1 MMRIF
6 HKIPMLLIVLCAQV
20 NIMMAQE
27 AKPEDVPDVWGTY
40 EGEATTELFNRTTGT
55 KTPSGK
61 KNMSIEISKGERLFT
76 VLTLKDVTIGQY
88 EFAAI
93 PFKDCYLLPNNNKW
107 HIEAYNNLDD
117 EVATKDK
124 QHTVLLSGSID
135 EKESLVDKEGN
146 LKLSFF
152 LSFKEDSHIQYVFK
166 GKKKKLNP
174 AGIDHVNAYKKT
186 PEVFDLQGRRVSKIG
201 KGVYIVNGKKVVF

>member
-20 NIMMAQE
+20 NMTMAQE
-27 AKPEDVPDVWGTY
+27 AKPEVVPDVWGTY
-40 EGEATTELFNRTTGT
+40 EGEATMELFDRTTET
-55 KTPSGK
+55 KTPNGK
-61 KNMSIEISKGERLFT
+61 KQMVIEISKGERQFT

-88 EFAAI
+88 EFASI
-93 PFKDCYLLPNNNKW
+93 PFKDCYLLRNNNKW
-107 HIEAYNNLDD
+107 HVEAYNNLDD

-124 QHTVLLSGSID
+124 QHTVWLSGSID
-135 EKESLVDKEGN
+135 EKESWVDKEGN
-146 LKLSFF
+146 LELSFF

-166 GKKKKLNP
+166 GKKKSVP
-174 AGIDHVNAYKKT
+174 TGIDHVNAYKKT

>member
-20 NIMMAQE
+20 NMTMAQE
-27 AKPEDVPDVWGTY
+27 AKPEVVPDVWGTY
-40 EGEATTELFNRTTGT
+40 EGEATMELFDRTTET
-55 KTPSGK
+55 KTPNGK
-61 KNMSIEISKGERLFT
+61 KQMVIEISKGERQFT

-88 EFAAI
+88 EFASI
-93 PFKDCYLLPNNNKW
+93 PFKDCYLLRNNNKW
-107 HIEAYNNLDD
+107 HVEAYNNLDD

-124 QHTVLLSGSID
+124 QHTVWLSGSID
-135 EKESLVDKEGN
+135 EKESWVDKEGN
-146 LKLSFF
+146 LELSFF

-166 GKKKKLNP
+166 GKKKSVP
-174 AGIDHVNAYKKT
+174 TGIDHVNAYKKT
-186 PEVFDLQGRRVSKIG
+186 SEVFDLQGRRVSKIG

>member
-20 NIMMAQE
+20 NMTMAQE
-27 AKPEDVPDVWGTY
+27 AKPEVVPDVWGTY
-40 EGEATTELFNRTTGT
+40 EGEATMELFDRTTET
-55 KTPSGK
+55 KTPNGK
-61 KNMSIEISKGERLFT
+61 KQMVIEISKGERQFT

-88 EFAAI
+88 EFASI
-93 PFKDCYLLPNNNKW
+93 PFKDYYLLRNNNKW
-107 HIEAYNNLDD
+107 HVEAYNNLDD

-124 QHTVLLSGSID
+124 QHTVWLSGSID

-146 LKLSFF
+146 LELSFF

-166 GKKKKLNP
+166 GKKKSSP
-174 AGIDHVNAYKKT
+174 TGIDHVNAYKKT

>member
-1 MMRIF
+1 MRIF

-20 NIMMAQE
+20 NMTMAQE
-27 AKPEDVPDVWGTY
+27 AKPEVVPDVWGTY
-40 EGEATTELFNRTTGT
+40 EGEATMELFDRTTET
-55 KTPSGK
+55 KTPNGK
-61 KNMSIEISKGERLFT
+61 KQMVIEISKGERQFT

-88 EFAAI
+88 EFATI
-93 PFKDCYLLPNNNKW
+93 PFKDCYLLRNNNKW
-107 HIEAYNNLDD
+107 HVEAYNNLDD

-124 QHTVLLSGSID
+124 QHTVWLSGSVD
-135 EKESLVDKEGN
+135 EKESWVDKEGN
-146 LKLSFF
+146 LELSFF

-166 GKKKKLNP
+166 GKKKSVP
-174 AGIDHVNAYKKT
+174 TGIDHVNAYKKT

>member
-20 NIMMAQE
+20 NMTMAQE
-27 AKPEDVPDVWGTY
+27 AKPEVVPDVWGTY
-40 EGEATTELFNRTTGT
+40 EGEATMELFDRTTET
-55 KTPSGK
+55 KTPNGK
-61 KNMSIEISKGERLFT
+61 KQMVIEISKGERQFT

-88 EFAAI
+88 EFASI
-93 PFKDCYLLPNNNKW
+93 PFKDCYLLRNNNKW
-107 HIEAYNNLDD
+107 HVEAYNNLDD

-124 QHTVLLSGSID
+124 QHTVWLSGSID
-135 EKESLVDKEGN
+135 EKESCVDKEGN
-146 LKLSFF
+146 LELSFF

-166 GKKKKLNP
+166 GKKKSVP
-174 AGIDHVNAYKKT
+174 TGIDHVNAYKKT
-186 PEVFDLQGRRVSKIG
+186 SEVFDLQGRRVSKIG

>member
-1 MMRIF
+1 MRIF

-20 NIMMAQE
+20 NMMMAQE
-27 AKPEDVPDVWGTY
+27 AKPEVVPDVWGTY
-40 EGEATTELFNRTTGT
+40 EGEATMELFDRTTET
-55 KTPSGK
+55 KTPNGK
-61 KNMSIEISKGERLFT
+61 KQMVIEISKGERQFT

-88 EFAAI
+88 EFASI
-93 PFKDCYLLPNNNKW
+93 PFKDCYLLRNNNKW
-107 HIEAYNNLDD
+107 HVEAYNNLDD

-124 QHTVLLSGSID
+124 QHTVWLSGSID
-135 EKESLVDKEGN
+135 EKESCVDKEGN
-146 LKLSFF
+146 LELSFF

-166 GKKKKLNP
+166 GKKKSSP
-174 AGIDHVNAYKKT
+174 TGIDHVNAYKKT

>member
-20 NIMMAQE
+20 NMTMAQE
-27 AKPEDVPDVWGTY
+27 AKPEVVPDVWGTY
-40 EGEATTELFNRTTGT
+40 EGEATMELFDRTTET
-55 KTPSGK
+55 KTPNGK
-61 KNMSIEISKGERLFT
+61 KQMVIEISKGERQFT

-88 EFAAI
+88 EFASI
-93 PFKDCYLLPNNNKW
+93 PFKDCYLLRNNNKW
-107 HIEAYNNLDD
+107 HVEAYNNLDD

-124 QHTVLLSGSID
+124 QHTVWLSGSID
-135 EKESLVDKEGN
+135 EKESWVDKEGN
-146 LKLSFF
+146 LELSFF

-166 GKKKKLNP
+166 GKKKSSP
-174 AGIDHVNAYKKT
+174 TGIDHVNAYKKT

>member
-20 NIMMAQE
+20 NMTMAQE
-27 AKPEDVPDVWGTY
+27 AKPEVVPDVWGTY
-40 EGEATTELFNRTTGT
+40 EGEATMELFDRTTET
-55 KTPSGK
+55 KTPNGK
-61 KNMSIEISKGERLFT
+61 KQMVIEISKGERLFT

-88 EFAAI
+88 EFASI
-93 PFKDCYLLPNNNKW
+93 PFKDCYLLRNNNKW
-107 HIEAYNNLDD
+107 HVEAYNNFDD

-124 QHTVLLSGSID
+124 QHTVWLSGSID

-146 LKLSFF
+146 LELSFF

-166 GKKKKLNP
+166 GKKKSSP
-174 AGIDHVNAYKKT
+174 TGIDHVNAYKKT

>member
-20 NIMMAQE
+20 NMTMAQE
-27 AKPEDVPDVWGTY
+27 AKPEVVPDVWGTY
-40 EGEATTELFNRTTGT
+40 EGEASTELFDRTTET

-61 KNMSIEISKGERLFT
+61 KHMIIEISKGERQFT

-88 EFAAI
+88 EFASI
-93 PFKDCYLLPNNNKW
+93 PFKDCYLLRNNNKW
-107 HIEAYNNLDD
+107 HVEAYNNLDD

-124 QHTVLLSGSID
+124 RYTLLLSGSVD
-135 EKESLVDKEGN
+135 EKESWVDKEGN
-146 LKLSFF
+146 LELSFF

-166 GKKKKLNP
+166 GKKKSVP
-174 AGIDHVNAYKKT
+174 TGIDHVNAYKKT
-186 PEVFDLQGRRVSKIG
+186 SEVFDLQGRRVSKIG

>member
-20 NIMMAQE
+20 NMTMAQE
-27 AKPEDVPDVWGTY
+27 AKPEVVPDVWGTY
-40 EGEATTELFNRTTGT
+40 EGEATMELFDRTTET
-55 KTPSGK
+55 KTPNGK
-61 KNMSIEISKGERLFT
+61 KQMVIEISKGERLFT
-76 VLTLKDVTIGQY
+76 VLTLKDVTIGRY
-88 EFAAI
+88 EFATI
-93 PFKDCYLLPNNNKW
+93 PFKDCYLLRNNNKW
-107 HIEAYNNLDD
+107 HVEAYNNLDD

-124 QHTVLLSGSID
+124 QHMVWLSGSID

-146 LKLSFF
+146 LELSFF

-166 GKKKKLNP
+166 GKKKSVP
-174 AGIDHVNAYKKT
+174 TGIDHVNAYKKT

>member
-20 NIMMAQE
+20 NMMMAQE
-27 AKPEDVPDVWGTY
+27 AKPEVVSDVWGTY
-40 EGEATTELFNRTTGT
+40 EGEATTELFDRKTET

-61 KNMSIEISKGERLFT
+61 KHMIIEISKGERLFT

-88 EFAAI
+88 EFATI
-93 PFKDCYLLPNNNKW
+93 PFKDCYLLRNNNKW
-107 HIEAYNNLDD
+107 HVEAYNNLDD

-124 QHTVLLSGSID
+124 QHTVWLSGSID

-146 LKLSFF
+146 LELSFF

-166 GKKKKLNP
+166 GKKKSSTM
-174 AGIDHVNAYKKT
+174 GIDHVNAYKKT

>member
-1 MMRIF
+1 MRIF

-20 NIMMAQE
+20 NMTMAQE
-27 AKPEDVPDVWGTY
+27 AKPEVVPDVWGTY
-40 EGEATTELFNRTTGT
+40 EGEATMELFDRTTET
-55 KTPSGK
+55 KTPNGK
-61 KNMSIEISKGERLFT
+61 KQMVIEISKGERQFT

-88 EFAAI
+88 EFASI
-93 PFKDCYLLPNNNKW
+93 PFKDCYLLRNNNKW
-107 HIEAYNNLDD
+107 HVEAYNNLDD

-124 QHTVLLSGSID
+124 QHTVWLSGSID
-135 EKESLVDKEGN
+135 EKESWVDKEGN
-146 LKLSFF
+146 LELSFF

-166 GKKKKLNP
+166 GKKKSSP
-174 AGIDHVNAYKKT
+174 TGIDHVNAYKKT

>member
-20 NIMMAQE
+20 NMMMAQE
-27 AKPEDVPDVWGTY
+27 AKPEVVPDVWGTY
-40 EGEATTELFNRTTGT
+40 EGEATTELFDRTTET

-61 KNMSIEISKGERLFT
+61 KHMIIEISKGERQFT

-88 EFAAI
+88 EFASV
-93 PFKDCYLLPNNNKW
+93 PFKDCFLLPDNNKW
-107 HIEAYNNLDD
+107 RVEAHNTLND

-124 QHTVLLSGSID
+124 QHTVWLSGDVD
-135 EKESLVDKEGN
+135 EKESWVDKEGN
-146 LKLSFF
+146 LELSFF

-166 GKKKKLNP
+166 GKKKSVP
-174 AGIDHVNAYKKT
+174 TGIDHVNAYKKT

>member
-20 NIMMAQE
+20 NMTMAQE
-27 AKPEDVPDVWGTY
+27 AKPEVVPDVWGTY
-40 EGEATTELFNRTTGT
+40 EGEASTELFDRTTET
-55 KTPSGK
+55 KTPNGK
-61 KNMSIEISKGERLFT
+61 KQMVIEISKGERQFT

-88 EFAAI
+88 EFATI
-93 PFKDCYLLPNNNKW
+93 PFKDCYLLRNNNKW
-107 HIEAYNNLDD
+107 HVEAYNNLDD

-124 QHTVLLSGSID
+124 QHTVWLSGSVD
-135 EKESLVDKEGN
+135 EKESWVDKEGN
-146 LKLSFF
+146 LELSFF

-166 GKKKKLNP
+166 GKKKSVP
-174 AGIDHVNAYKKT
+174 TGIDHVNAYKKT
-186 PEVFDLQGRRVSKIG
+186 SEVFDLQGRRVSKIG

>member
-20 NIMMAQE
+20 NMTMAQE
-27 AKPEDVPDVWGTY
+27 AKPEVVPDVWGTY
-40 EGEATTELFNRTTGT
+40 EGEATMELFDRTTET
-55 KTPSGK
+55 KTPNGK
-61 KNMSIEISKGERLFT
+61 KQMVIEISKGERLFT

-88 EFAAI
+88 EFASI
-93 PFKDCYLLPNNNKW
+93 PFKDCYLLRNNNKW
-107 HIEAYNNLDD
+107 HVEAYNNLDD

-124 QHTVLLSGSID
+124 QHTVWLSGSID
-135 EKESLVDKEGN
+135 EKESWVDKEGN
-146 LKLSFF
+146 LELSFF

-166 GKKKKLNP
+166 GKKKSSP
-174 AGIDHVNAYKKT
+174 TGIDHVNAYKKT

>member
-20 NIMMAQE
+20 NMMMAQE
-27 AKPEDVPDVWGTY
+27 AKPEVVPDVWGTY
-40 EGEATTELFNRTTGT
+40 EGEATTELFDRTTET

-61 KNMSIEISKGERLFT
+61 KQMIIEISKGERQFT

-88 EFAAI
+88 EFASI
-93 PFKDCYLLPNNNKW
+93 PFKDCYLLRNNNKW
-107 HIEAYNNLDD
+107 HVEVYNNLDD
-117 EVATKDK
+117 EMATKDK
-124 QHTVLLSGSID
+124 QHTVWLSGSID
-135 EKESLVDKEGN
+135 EKESWVDKEGN
-146 LKLSFF
+146 LELSFF

-166 GKKKKLNP
+166 GKKKSSP
-174 AGIDHVNAYKKT
+174 TGIDHVNAYKKT

>member
-20 NIMMAQE
+20 NMMMAQE
-27 AKPEDVPDVWGTY
+27 AKPEVVPDVWGTY
-40 EGEATTELFNRTTGT
+40 EGEASTELFDRTTET

-61 KNMSIEISKGERLFT
+61 KHMIIEISKGERQFT

-88 EFAAI
+88 EFASI
-93 PFKDCYLLPNNNKW
+93 PFKDCYLLRNNNKW
-107 HIEAYNNLDD
+107 HVEAYNNLDA

-124 QHTVLLSGSID
+124 QHTVWLSGSVD
-135 EKESLVDKEGN
+135 EKESWVDKEGN
-146 LKLSFF
+146 LELSFF

-166 GKKKKLNP
+166 GKKKSSP
-174 AGIDHVNAYKKT
+174 TGIDHVNAYKKT
-186 PEVFDLQGRRVSKIG
+186 SEVFDLQGRRVSKIG

>member
-20 NIMMAQE
+20 NMTMAQE
-27 AKPEDVPDVWGTY
+27 AKPEVVPDVWGTY
-40 EGEATTELFNRTTGT
+40 EGEATMELFDRTTET
-55 KTPSGK
+55 KTPNGK
-61 KNMSIEISKGERLFT
+61 KQMVIEISKGERQFT

-88 EFAAI
+88 EFATI
-93 PFKDCYLLPNNNKW
+93 PFKDCYLLRNNNKW
-107 HIEAYNNLDD
+107 HVEAYNNLDD

-124 QHTVLLSGSID
+124 QHTVWLSGSVD
-135 EKESLVDKEGN
+135 EKESWVDKEGN
-146 LKLSFF
+146 LELSFF

-166 GKKKKLNP
+166 GKKKSVP
-174 AGIDHVNAYKKT
+174 TGIDHVNAYKKT
-186 PEVFDLQGRRVSKIG
+186 SEVFDLQGRRVSKIG

>member
-20 NIMMAQE
+20 NMTMAQE
-27 AKPEDVPDVWGTY
+27 AKPEVVPDVWGTY
-40 EGEATTELFNRTTGT
+40 EGEATMELYDRTTGT
-55 KTPSGK
+55 KTPNGK
-61 KNMSIEISKGERLFT
+61 KQMVIEISKGESLLT

-88 EFAAI
+88 EFASI
-93 PFKDCYLLPNNNKW
+93 PFKDCFLLPDNNKW
-107 HIEAYNNLDD
+107 YVKADNTLND

-124 QHTVLLSGSID
+124 QHTVWLSGDVD
-135 EKESLVDKEGN
+135 EKESWVDKEGN
-146 LKLSFF
+146 LELSFF
-152 LSFKEDSHIQYVFK
+152 LSFKYDSHIQYVFK
-166 GKKKKLNP
+166 GKKKSSP
-174 AGIDHVNAYKKT
+174 TGIDHVNAYKKT

>member
-20 NIMMAQE
+20 NMMMAQE
-27 AKPEDVPDVWGTY
+27 AKPEVVPDVWGTY
-40 EGEATTELFNRTTGT
+40 EGEATTELFDRTTGT
-55 KTPSGK
+55 KTPNGK
-61 KNMSIEISKGERLFT
+61 KQMVIEISKGERLFT

-88 EFAAI
+88 EFASI

-107 HIEAYNNLDD
+107 YVEADNTLND

-124 QHTVLLSGSID
+124 QHTVWLSGDVD
-135 EKESLVDKEGN
+135 EKESWVDKEGN
-146 LKLSFF
+146 LELSFF

-166 GKKKKLNP
+166 GKKKSVP
-174 AGIDHVNAYKKT
+174 TGIDHVNAYKKT
-186 PEVFDLQGRRVSKIG
+186 SEVFDLQGRRVSKIG

>member
-20 NIMMAQE
+20 NMTMAQE
-27 AKPEDVPDVWGTY
+27 AKPEVVPDVWGTY
-40 EGEATTELFNRTTGT
+40 EGEATMELYDRTTGT

-61 KNMSIEISKGERLFT
+61 KQMVIEISKGESLLT

-88 EFAAI
+88 EFASI
-93 PFKDCYLLPNNNKW
+93 PFKDCFLLPDNNKW
-107 HIEAYNNLDD
+107 YVKADNTLND

-124 QHTVLLSGSID
+124 QHTVWLSGDVD
-135 EKESLVDKEGN
+135 EKESWVDKEGN
-146 LKLSFF
+146 LELSFF
-152 LSFKEDSHIQYVFK
+152 LSFKYDSHIQYVFK
-166 GKKKKLNP
+166 GKKKSRP
-174 AGIDHVNAYKKT
+174 TGIDHVNAYKKT

>member
-20 NIMMAQE
+20 NMTMAQE
-27 AKPEDVPDVWGTY
+27 AKPEVVPDVWGTY
-40 EGEATTELFNRTTGT
+40 EGEATMELFDRTTET
-55 KTPSGK
+55 KTPNGK
-61 KNMSIEISKGERLFT
+61 KQMVIEISKGERQFT

-88 EFAAI
+88 EFASI
-93 PFKDCYLLPNNNKW
+93 PFKDCYLLCNNNKW
-107 HIEAYNNLDD
+107 HVEAYNNLDD

-124 QHTVLLSGSID
+124 QHTVWLSGSID
-135 EKESLVDKEGN
+135 EKESWVDKEGN
-146 LKLSFF
+146 LELSFF

-166 GKKKKLNP
+166 GKKKSSP
-174 AGIDHVNAYKKT
+174 TGIDHVNAYKKT

>member
-20 NIMMAQE
+20 NMMMAQE
-27 AKPEDVPDVWGTY
+27 AKPEVVPDVWGTY
-40 EGEATTELFNRTTGT
+40 EGEATTELFDRTTET

-61 KNMSIEISKGERLFT
+61 KQMIIEISKGERQFT

-88 EFAAI
+88 EFASI
-93 PFKDCYLLPNNNKW
+93 PFKDCFLLPNNNKW
-107 HIEAYNNLDD
+107 YVKADNTLND

-124 QHTVLLSGSID
+124 RYTLLLSGDVD
-135 EKESLVDKEGN
+135 EKESWVDKEGN
-146 LKLSFF
+146 LELSFF
-152 LSFKEDSHIQYVFK
+152 LSFKDDSHIQYVFK
-166 GKKKKLNP
+166 GKKKSVP
-174 AGIDHVNAYKKT
+174 AGIDHVGAYKKT

>member
-1 MMRIF
+1 MRIF

-20 NIMMAQE
+20 NMMMAQE
-27 AKPEDVPDVWGTY
+27 AKPEVVPDVWGTY
-40 EGEATTELFNRTTGT
+40 EGEATTELFDRTTET

-61 KNMSIEISKGERLFT
+61 KQMIIEISKGERQFT

-88 EFAAI
+88 EFASI
-93 PFKDCYLLPNNNKW
+93 PFKDCYLLRNNNKW
-107 HIEAYNNLDD
+107 YVKADNTLND

-124 QHTVLLSGSID
+124 QHTVWLSGDVD
-135 EKESLVDKEGN
+135 EKESWVDKEGN
-146 LKLSFF
+146 LELSFF
-152 LSFKEDSHIQYVFK
+152 LSFKYDSHIQYVFK
-166 GKKKKLNP
+166 GKKKSSP
-174 AGIDHVNAYKKT
+174 TGIDHVGAYKKT

>member
-20 NIMMAQE
+20 NMTMAQE
-27 AKPEDVPDVWGTY
+27 AKPEVVSDVWGTY
-40 EGEATTELFNRTTGT
+40 EGEATMELYDRNTDT
-55 KTPSGK
+55 KTPNGK
-61 KNMSIEISKGERLFT
+61 KQMVIEISKGESLLT

-88 EFAAI
+88 EFASI
-93 PFKDCYLLPNNNKW
+93 PFKDCFLLPDNNKW
-107 HIEAYNNLDD
+107 YVKADNTLND

-124 QHTVLLSGSID
+124 QHTVWLSGDVD
-135 EKESLVDKEGN
+135 EKESWVDKEGN
-146 LKLSFF
+146 LELSFF
-152 LSFKEDSHIQYVFK
+152 LSFKYDSHIQYVFK
-166 GKKKKLNP
+166 GKKKSSP
-174 AGIDHVNAYKKT
+174 TGIDHVNAYKKT